1 MKGAAVTDG
10 KDLTTIYRRLRERIA
25 LLDYAPG
32 SLLSENQLAKE
43 FGVSRTPIRQV
54 LQRLEFDGL
63 VTVVRGVGTVVA
75 PIDMLYL
82 KQVYDLR
89 LKLIDVIAD
98 LDARWVSPGEID
110 TLRELHR
117 EVLDMR
123 EGGTTRDLAHAYLR
137 FNETAMRAI
146 GNEPLREIAGRL
158 FYQTSRVWPNAL
170 PALDWRQEVAFA
182 ADEIDTVA
190 TALAEGNMPLLA
202 ETRRRHMIDC
212 IHRINRYLGSFEMR
226 TPSLGPLATAGT
238 AEPEGGTR

>member
-10 KDLTTIYRRLRERIA
+10 RDLTTIYKRLRERIA

-98 LDARWVSPGEID
+98 LDARWVSPSEID
-110 TLRELHR
+110 TLRALHK
-117 EVLDMR
+117 EVLAMQG
-123 EGGTTRDLAHAYLR
+123 GGTVRDLAHAYLR

-146 GNEPLREIAGRL
+146 GNEPLREIADRL
-158 FYQTSRVWPNAL
+158 FFQTSRVWPHAL
-170 PALDWRQEVAFA
+170 PTLDWRQEVAFA
-182 ADEIDTVA
+182 AQEIEA
-190 TALAEGNMPLLA
+190 IAGALERGDMPLVA
-202 ETRRRHMIDC
+202 ETRRWHMIDC
-212 IHRINRYLGSFEMR
+212 IHRINRYLGNFDSAVLPRPTE
-226 TPSLGPLATAGT
+226 TAAV
-238 AEPEGGTR
+238 AESEGGTS

>member
-1 MKGAAVTDG
+1 MSDG
-10 KDLTTIYRRLRERIA
+10 RDLQSIYQQLRERIA

-54 LQRLEFDGL
+54 VQRLEFDGL

-98 LDARWVSPGEID
+98 LDARWVSAAEIR
-110 TLRELHR
+110 TLRALHG
-117 EVLDMR
+117 EVLAMLD
-123 EGGTTRDLAHAYLR
+123 GGTPRDLARAYLV
-137 FNETAMRAI
+137 FNETATRAI
-146 GNEPLREIAGRL
+146 GNEPLREIADRL
-158 FYQTSRVWPNAL
+158 FYLTSRVWPQAL
-170 PALDWRQEVAFA
+170 PALDWRQEVEIA
-182 ADEIDTVA
+182 AEEIDMVA
-190 TALAEGNMPLLA
+190 TALSEGNMPLLA

-212 IHRINRYLGSFEMR
+212 IHRINRYLGSFELR
-226 TPSLGPLATAGT
+226 PEPTLAGVA
-238 AEPEGGTR
+238 AAKSEGGTA